1 MLMLSTDGTFNF
13 ELLRVLGLA
22 RYGAADIAEVLDAG
36 GKIAAGD
43 FASWTEVFR
52 TLAENVEASLHGGP
66 AEPTDTS
73 IREVMF
79 RAASYWRTADFFIHG
94 NVDDPR
100 IRQFWAAQ
108 TRCFDEAIA
117 RLPVPG
123 VRFEVPMEGAR
134 VPATFYRAS
143 DDAVSRPTLMLFN
156 GFDGSQE
163 EMAHVMGFSA
173 LERGINIVTFEGPGQ
188 PTVRR
193 EQGVGFVA
201 EWEKVVTPLIN
212 HVLTLPTVDP
222 KRLGL
227 LGYSYGGYLGP
238 RAAAFEPRL
247 AALVC
252 IDGVFDAYE
261 GFANSLTPVLKQL
274 MEAGDRD
281 GFNAAIG
288 KAVTT
293 DINLRWMVEQGIWA
307 FKKTS
312 AFDFFHTL
320 KPQTLEGIVDQ
331 IQCPV
336 FVGHAQHDRFFEGQP
351 EKLAAALGDRAT
363 LHRFTDATATG
374 VHCQV
379 GASVELNRAVLDW
392 FLEAV
397 A

>member
-1 MLMLSTDGTFNF
+1 
-13 ELLRVLGLA
+13 
-22 RYGAADIAEVLDAG
+22 
-36 GKIAAGD
+36 
-43 FASWTEVFR
+43 
-52 TLAENVEASLHGGP
+52 LAENVEASLDDGP

-143 DDAVSRPTLMLFN
+143 DNAVSRPTLMLFN

-188 PTVRR
+188 PAVRR

-281 GFNAAIG
+281 GFNAAIA

-392 FLEAV
+392 FLESV
-397 A
+397 AR